1 MQSHSNK
8 SLYRKENNA
17 SETLGPWFSGVDP
30 EAPRLRHPLQMALE
44 LSNQAQGTSC
54 ASEASED
61 SDVICNCPHAL
72 SID

>member
-1 MQSHSNK
+1 M
-8 SLYRKENNA
+8 RPWD
-17 SETLGPWFSGVDP
+17 LGSQGWTPES

-44 LSNQAQGTSC
+44 LSNQARGTSC